1 MGSPACDQGD
11 EDEPIDYEWPEQIF
25 YYFNEEL
32 ANLNR
37 TFSKA
42 EYDREEQQPAL
53 ANFLKIVKG
62 CLVMSKY
69 YFLVY

>member
-1 MGSPACDQGD
+1 MGSEVTRSQRD
-11 EDEPIDYEWPEQIF
+11 EDELIDYEWPEQIF

-32 ANLNR
+32 ANVNR

-42 EYDREEQQPAL
+42 ECDKDEQSKAL

-62 CLVMSKY
+62 RLVMSK
-69 YFLVY
+69 